1 MQIFTYKARDLKT
14 GKKVT
19 AEVEADSDRVAARL
33 LNERGLAP
41 LEIRLKDDHVAAAI
55 FKRIPT
61 KDKVIFSRQ
70 LSTLMNAGLPLV
82 QSLNTVN
89 GQTNNKAFKEVIGN
103 IIGDVETGS
112 TLADA
117 LAKHPKVFDTVYTSL
132 IAAGEASG
140 TLDMSLARLADQ
152 QEKDSEIIS
161 KIRGALVYPAIVIV
175 VLIGVVVFMLTSVL
189 PQVQNLYNGLPGA
202 KLPVL
207 TRGLLGLSSFILNF
221 WWMIILVLVA
231 IVFVGIRWAR
241 TPQGKSRLDH
251 IKMTAP
257 AIGPL
262 YMKLYMARFARISST
277 LVASGVPMIKMLA
290 TTAEAVDNIHIE
302 ASISRAS
309 EQVKGGKSLS
319 QSLSGD
325 DNFLELVPNMINI
338 GEQSGSL
345 DKMLA
350 KLADYYEKEVDNQ
363 IRSIST
369 VIEPAMMVIVGII
382 ALIMVAA
389 VLLPIYSLAGKNL
402 IPKY

>member
-1 MQIFTYKARDLKT
+1 MQTFIYTARDLKT
-14 GKKVT
+14 GKKIT
-19 AEVEADSDRVAARL
+19 AEVEADNDKTAARL

-41 LEIRLKDDHVAAAI
+41 LEIKPKDEQGGRGI
-55 FKRIPT
+55 FKRIPS
-61 KDKVIFSRQ
+61 KDRVVFSRQ

-82 QSLNTVN
+82 QSLNTVK
-89 GQTNNKAFKEVIGN
+89 GQTSNKALKE
-103 IIGDVETGS
+103 IIAKIISEVETGS
-112 TLADA
+112 SLADA
-117 LAKHPKVFDTVYTSL
+117 LSAHPKAFDNVYTNL

-140 TLDMSLARLADQ
+140 TLDISLARLADQ
-152 QEKDSEIIS
+152 QEKDSEIMS
-161 KIRGALVYPAIVIV
+161 KIRGALIYPTVVMIVLV
-175 VLIGVVVFMLTSVL
+175 GVVVFMLTSVL
-189 PQVQNLYNGLPGA
+189 PQVQNLYSGLPGA

-207 TRGLLGLSSFILNF
+207 TRGLLGLSDFILNF
-221 WWMIILVLVA
+221 WWAILLVLLS
-231 IVFVGIRWAR
+231 VGFFGWRWAR
-241 TPQGKSRLDH
+241 SPEGKQWLDH
-251 IKMTAP
+251 FKMTAWG
-257 AIGPL
+257 IGPL
-262 YMKLYMARFARISST
+262 YMKLYMARFSRISST

-290 TTAEAVDNIHIE
+290 TTAEAVDNVHIE
-302 ASISRAS
+302 ASIKRVSD
-309 EQVKGGKSLS
+309 QVKGGKSLS

-325 DNFLELVPNMINI
+325 NSFLELVPNMINI

-369 VIEPAMMVIVGII
+369 VVEPAMMIIVGII

>member
-1 MQIFTYKARDLKT
+1 VQTFVYTARDLKT

-19 AEVEADSDRVAARL
+19 AEIEAENDRTAARL

-41 LEIRLKDDHVAAAI
+41 LEIKPKDEQSTGGI

-61 KDKVIFSRQ
+61 NDRVVFSRQ

-82 QSLNTVN
+82 QSLNTVK
-89 GQTNNKAFKEVIGN
+89 GQTGNKTLKEVITK
-103 IIGDVETGS
+103 IISEVETGS
-112 TLADA
+112 SLSDA
-117 LAKHPKVFDTVYTSL
+117 LSAHPKVFNNVYVSL
-132 IAAGEASG
+132 IAAGETSG
-140 TLDMSLARLADQ
+140 TLDVSLARLADQ
-152 QEKDSEIIS
+152 QEKDSEVIS
-161 KIRGALVYPAIVIV
+161 KIRGAMVYPTIVMI
-175 VLIGVVVFMLTSVL
+175 VLIGVVIFMLTSVL
-189 PQVQNLYNGLPGA
+189 PQVQNLYSGLPGA

-207 TRGLLGLSSFILNF
+207 TRGLLGLSDFILNF
-221 WWMIILVLVA
+221 WWAVLLVLL
-231 IVFVGIRWAR
+231 ISGFLGFRWVR
-241 TPQGKSRLDH
+241 SPEGKRWLDH
-251 IKMTAP
+251 FKMTAWG
-257 AIGPL
+257 IGPL
-262 YMKLYMARFARISST
+262 YMKLYMARFSRISST

-290 TTAEAVDNIHIE
+290 TTAEAVDNVHIE
-302 ASISRAS
+302 ASIKRAS
-309 EQVKGGKSLS
+309 DQVKGGKSLS

-325 DNFLELVPNMINI
+325 NNFLELVPNMINI

-369 VIEPAMMVIVGII
+369 VVEPAMMVMVGII